1 MAYIDIHDSL
11 LVTQDE
17 YLVDLE
23 PKFYDGDLAIGVDID
38 AEDSSADGGLANEK
52 LNSQNQKEDEEKLE
66 QINLKAEFQV
76 HSSSA
81 SVLIDFGDEFSSSLD
96 SSSMLQ

>member
-1 MAYIDIHDSL
+1 MKSFSMTNFSL
-11 LVTQDE
+11 
-17 YLVDLE
+17 
-23 PKFYDGDLAIGVDID
+23 K
-38 AEDSSADGGLANEK
+38 K

-81 SVLIDFGDEFSSSLD
+81 SVLIDFGDEFSSSLE
-96 SSSMLQ
+96 SSSMLQERELNLFVLLIKEAQREV

>member
-1 MAYIDIHDSL
+1 MRLSKLITRDLNDSFFVEKCNFGAFPNPMAYIDIHDYL

-38 AEDSSADGGLANEK
+38 AEDSSADGGLANEVK
-52 LNSQNQKEDEEKLE
+52 FVVD
-66 QINLKAEFQV
+66 
-76 HSSSA
+76 
-81 SVLIDFGDEFSSSLD
+81 SLD
-96 SSSMLQ
+96 DIE